1 MDANVEKEPI
11 IEFRQVSVRYGET
24 LALRS
29 LDWTMRRGE
38 NWAILGPNGS
48 GKTTLISLVYAD
60 NLQAYANDI
69 RLFGKKRGSGE
80 SIWEIKQRIGLVS
93 PHLQAGYRLDLRVF
107 DVVVSGFFDS
117 TGLYRRPTEQQQ
129 AAAAEW
135 IERLG
140 IADLRD
146 RIFSQLSYGE
156 RRLVII
162 VRALVKNPELLALD
176 EPCQGL
182 DPANRRRVLSMVDCI
197 AFDTPTQILYVTHRR
212 DEMPRCITNV
222 LRLG

>member
-1 MDANVEKEPI
+1 MRA
-11 IEFRQVSVRYGET
+11 SG
-24 LALRS
+24 RS
-29 LDWTMRRGE
+29 
-38 NWAILGPNGS
+38 S
-48 GKTTLISLVYAD
+48 S
-60 NLQAYANDI
+60 
-69 RLFGKKRGSGE
+69 
-80 SIWEIKQRIGLVS
+80 
-93 PHLQAGYRLDLRVF
+93 
-107 DVVVSGFFDS
+107 VSGWSLLIF
-117 TGLYRRPTEQQQ
+117 RRATAWICGSSTEQQQ
-129 AAAAEW
+129 AAATEW